1 MTDKSVEC
9 SSTDLLLYTAISPNF
24 CSRRVEQC
32 HLFNF
37 LIQFNFNMN
46 GANIKIIEIQF
57 KYIDIQ

>member
-1 MTDKSVEC
+1 MN
-9 SSTDLLLYTAISPNF
+9 YTHRICCFKPPFPLNF
-24 CSRRVEQC
+24 CSSCVEQSY
-32 HLFNF
+32 LFNF